1 MEAEH
6 HFCDRLSIMFGPEIK
21 SNFVK
26 KKIRSKI
33 AYENLVSLAYVP
45 NGLDY

>member
-21 SNFVK
+21 SNFK
-26 KKIRSKI
+26 KKNTVKDRLRKF
-33 AYENLVSLAYVP
+33 
-45 NGLDY
+45 G

>member
-26 KKIRSKI
+26 KKYGQRSLTKI
-33 AYENLVSLAYVP
+33 WLV
-45 NGLDY
+45 